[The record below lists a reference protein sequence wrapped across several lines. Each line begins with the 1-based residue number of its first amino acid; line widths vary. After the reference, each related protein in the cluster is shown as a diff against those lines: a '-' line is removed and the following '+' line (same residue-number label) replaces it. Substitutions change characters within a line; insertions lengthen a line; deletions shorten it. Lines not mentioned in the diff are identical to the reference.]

1 MSGRMIRIIPP
12 KGDSPYKNFAY
23 GGAKF
28 QLSAALA
35 RSEFE
40 NRGRPVIE
48 MQGVWALDNRADPC
62 GLGRMTKRRA
72 TFLLCLAVI
81 CGMTPWFAT
90 GAAVMDIARER
101 GIGPGMQALLASAA
115 QAGFVLGT
123 FGFAVAGIAD
133 RFDPR
138 RVMALAALLNAL
150 TTALLLVVPPGTPG
164 SVLLRLITG
173 AGFAGIYPVGMKV
186 MVGWGQK
193 DRGFLVGMLVGAL
206 TLGSALPH
214 LAAYFGGTSWRVVVA
229 VAALA
234 SLAGA
239 VLALQL
245 RVGPYHARAQSFDF
259 HAIRLMWTNR
269 HIRAATG
276 GYLGHMWEL
285 YALWSWIGVIAATSY
300 GHSLPAARA
309 ESLAAL
315 TAFGAIGIG
324 AALCPPA
331 GRLADRLGKA
341 RIAAGA
347 MWLSGAAGLAAA
359 LAFGGPVWLVMAL
372 LLIWGAAIIPDSAQF
387 SALIADH
394 APPQVVGSLM
404 AMQTALG
411 FALTILTVQL
421 TPVLAAAMGWPL
433 TLAVMALG
441 PAFGIRALRMVRWP
455 A

>member
-1 MSGRMIRIIPP
+1 
-12 KGDSPYKNFAY
+12 
-23 GGAKF
+23 
-28 QLSAALA
+28 
-35 RSEFE
+35 
-40 NRGRPVIE
+40 
-48 MQGVWALDNRADPC
+48 
-62 GLGRMTKRRA
+62 MTKRRA

-101 GIGPGMQALLASAA
+101 GISPGLQAMLSSAV
-115 QAGFVLGT
+115 QTGFVLGA
-123 FGFAVAGIAD
+123 FGFAVTGIAD
-133 RFDPR
+133 HIDPR
-138 RVMALAALLNAL
+138 RVMMLAALANAL
-150 TTALLLVVPPGTPG
+150 STAALLVIPPGTPA
-164 SVLLRLITG
+164 SVGLRLATG
-173 AGFAGIYPVGMKV
+173 IGFAGIYPVGMKI
-186 MVGWGQK
+186 MVGWGRQ

-206 TLGSALPH
+206 TFGSALPH
-214 LAAYFGGTSWRVVVA
+214 LAAFLGGAEWRVVVA
-229 VAALA
+229 AAALA
-234 SLAGA
+234 SAFAALLAPR
-239 VLALQL
+239 LAI
-245 RVGPYHARAQSFDF
+245 GPEHAQAQAFDPR
-259 HAIRLMWTNR
+259 AIRLLWTNR
-269 HIRAATG
+269 PIRAATG

-324 AALCPPA
+324 AALCLPA

-441 PAFGIRALRMVRWP
+441 PAFGIRALRMVRWS